1 MGLKGQ
7 EKRVQCQGQYN
18 VESKTIAC
26 LSFYHKL
33 TVCKCRLLRFRVTF
47 TDNYYVDYNVG
58 WKTM

>member
-33 TVCKCRLLRFRVTF
+33 TV
-47 TDNYYVDYNVG
+47 
-58 WKTM
+58 